1 MMDHSAFLIPIIT
14 LLTAQITVL
23 NLARFRFPLKKM
35 IIILGIQLIVQ
46 TLVSGSILLFLG
58 YDVYVRWFVFVVD
71 LPAFLVFLYT
81 SKRRD
86 MRDVFTTLMTIFI
99 SILISIPAIW
109 ISQLLNGGYR
119 WYNLVR
125 IILFIVVFFMLHFFV
140 RKQYLQLQD
149 VLEKGWGI
157 FSIQPAIGL
166 IFMYFQFYQFGI
178 NENST
183 PMLLNCAI
191 ISLLILVVFW
201 ILYYVFKQLHEKY
214 LIQEQQRILTIQSKA
229 QLDKFEQQK
238 EMAEMTN
245 RRWHDL
251 RHSTQELIELLEAGE
266 LETAMSY
273 LKEQRGMAYVPKA
286 DFCLHPAVN
295 SILCLWAE
303 RSHKA
308 GIDIKLHM
316 DVPEKLD
323 IDPMELSALFANAF
337 ENAYEGCLRLPEGT
351 EKFIKA
357 EARYNGKQLAVGF
370 SNSCADDI
378 PFENGIPVSAKSGG
392 GIGTRSMAYTVQR
405 FRGNISFSVK
415 DAVFAARFVLKV

>member
-1 MMDHSAFLIPIIT
+1 MDYSALIMPIVT
-14 LLTAQITVL
+14 LVTAQITVMD
-23 NLARFRFPLKKM
+23 LARFRFPLKKLL
-35 IIILGIQLIVQ
+35 IILCIQLIFQ

-58 YDVYVRWFVFVVD
+58 YDEYVRWFVVAVD
-71 LPAFLVFLYT
+71 LPAFLVFLCI

-86 MRDVFTTLMTIFI
+86 MRDVFTALITIFI
-99 SILISIPAIW
+99 NIAISIPAIW
-109 ISQLLNGGYR
+109 LSQLLNGGFY
-119 WYNLVR
+119 WYNLIR
-125 IILFIVVFFMLHFFV
+125 IILFIVMIAIIHFFL
-140 RKQYLQLQD
+140 RKRYIHLQD

-166 IFMYFQFYQFGI
+166 IFMYFQYFQFGI
-178 NENST
+178 DKKSN
-183 PMLLNCAI
+183 PMLINCAI

-214 LIQEQQRILTIQSKA
+214 LIQEQQRILVIQSKA

-238 EMAEMTN
+238 EMAEMAN

-266 LETAMSY
+266 LETALAY
-273 LKEQRGMAYVPKA
+273 LKEQRGMANVPKA

-303 RSHKA
+303 RSRKA
-308 GIDIKLHM
+308 EIDVELHM

-323 IDPMELSALFANAF
+323 IDPMELAALFANAF
-337 ENAYEGCLRLPEGT
+337 ENAYEGCKRLPEGA
-351 EKFIKA
+351 EKYIKA
-357 EARYNGKQLAVGF
+357 MAHYNGKQLAVGF
-370 SNSCADDI
+370 SNSCVDHI
-378 PFENGIPVSAKSGG
+378 KFENDMPISEKHGG

-405 FRGNISFSVK
+405 FRGNITFDVK
-415 DAVFAARFVLKV
+415 DCVFTARFVLNI